1 MVDMFFVDG
10 VLWRRQKMSWAS
22 TSFACKD
29 TTNFLFLQEGKKRT
43 VRRSCHAAKESTESR
58 RGADGVSPRCRR
70 NIAEKPMEYRREAD
84 GISLMRQCNI
94 AEVSTQMPVSTK
106 MGGGADQHR
115 NGILIC
121 HKFSYVGRW
130 SINKYFS
137 SSFDHLQQ

>member
-1 MVDMFFVDG
+1 
-10 VLWRRQKMSWAS
+10 MSWAS

-29 TTNFLFLQEGKKRT
+29 TTNFLFLQEGE
-43 VRRSCHAAKESTESR
+43 KEDGKTKLPCR
-58 RGADGVSPRCRR
+58 QRIDGVSPWSRR
-70 NIAEKPMEYRREAD
+70 SLAKMPTKYRREAD

-137 SSFDHLQQ
+137 SKSPHSTRFFILLHSVYILNKDS

>member
-1 MVDMFFVDG
+1 MAEAEDVVGFHVFRMQRYNKFFIPARG
-10 VLWRRQKMSWAS
+10 
-22 TSFACKD
+22 
-29 TTNFLFLQEGKKRT
+29 EKRT